1 MLPEQHDHDGSA
13 SASASPATQG
23 ESSQVKLQPR
33 LTRRGRPRK
42 IFRYLEGLEGSLSS
56 SAVPPLHTTTV
67 AQTAASSLVS
77 AEAEARESEDKH
89 DKKRRKVSTACVFCR
104 RSHMMCDDQRPCKRC
119 CHRGIG
125 HLCADGTAVVAAQ
138 TGGECSKQAK
148 SNLDTS
154 ISTGNSNDDGD
165 SNDCTSGSDAESSL
179 HSHQHSVNQARR
191 EQQIGLPSEAHDR
204 TSSEDSSQRGHQS
217 KRSDVSVLLS
227 YLQEASE
234 EPSHEATPGELAE
247 PPHLT
252 SWTHFIRGEVDV
264 AGSTAMQQHDPS
276 PTPFTSQ
283 ALAGVP
289 TSMAAISLPQL
300 LFHKSPPHR
309 PETSSPAASVPDP
322 HPLEELQRLL
332 ATLGGAPLSPSSDDH
347 PGSTLLTPS
356 EYAALRRFSSQPTTP
371 FHGASEE
378 DAAWQR

>member
-1 MLPEQHDHDGSA
+1 M
-13 SASASPATQG
+13 
-23 ESSQVKLQPR
+23 LQPR

-56 SAVPPLHTTTV
+56 STAPTLHTTAV
-67 AQTAASSLVS
+67 AQAAASSLFS
-77 AEAEARESEDKH
+77 TEDKRG
-89 DKKRRKVSTACVFCR
+89 KKRRKVSTACVFCR

-125 HLCADGTAVVAAQ
+125 HLCADGTAVVASQ
-138 TGGECSKQAK
+138 TSGECSKQTK
-148 SNLDTS
+148 SILDTS
-154 ISTGNSNDDGD
+154 IPSGNRSDDDD
-165 SNDCTSGSDAESSL
+165 SNDSTSGSDAESSL
-179 HSHQHSVNQARR
+179 HSHRHSVNQARR
-191 EQQIGLPSEAHDR
+191 DQQIGLPSKAHDG
-204 TSSEDSSQRGHQS
+204 TSSEDSSERGHQS

-234 EPSHEATPGELAE
+234 EPSHEAAPGEPAE
-247 PPHLT
+247 PPHLS

-283 ALAGVP
+283 VVP

-309 PETSSPAASVPDP
+309 PATSSPAASVPDP